1 MLTTRFL
8 PKAEHRHAVPKLSK
22 RVLAVLVK
30 KKSVRSVR
38 QLKKIQVC
46 GREVGQSAPGGS
58 GDFVPLPLLR
68 AADVND
74 KTAL

>member
-1 MLTTRFL
+1 MTIN
-8 PKAEHRHAVPKLSK
+8 
-22 RVLAVLVK
+22 
-30 KKSVRSVR
+30 KSGGSEGSVR

-46 GREVGQSAPGGS
+46 ETEVGQSAPGGS